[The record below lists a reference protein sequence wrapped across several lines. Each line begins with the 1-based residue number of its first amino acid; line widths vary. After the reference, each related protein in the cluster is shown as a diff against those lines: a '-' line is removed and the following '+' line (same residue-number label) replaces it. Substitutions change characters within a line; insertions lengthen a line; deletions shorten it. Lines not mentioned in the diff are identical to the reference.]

1 MNPASFAWPE
11 LSGKTIVVTGGGMGV
26 GRGVTMALARCGA
39 RIVIAGRDL
48 ARAEQAAADAR
59 REFGAE
65 TQAVRADV
73 SVPANCEY
81 LIEEA
86 ARRFGEVD
94 GLVNNA
100 ALFALIPLLEASPED
115 SARMLNTNFNGPL
128 FAAQAFARRCVAL
141 KRPGA
146 IVNIS
151 SIAGSRPAHGCGLYS
166 ASKAALNMLTKTMA
180 LEWTPLGVR
189 VNGVAPG
196 HVDTE
201 GVRDDFASGRLNR
214 EAMVAAIPARRIADV
229 ADVAEAVLYLLSE
242 RSRHVA
248 GATLTVDG
256 GEAM

>member
-1 MNPASFAWPE
+1 MTPSSFAWPE

-39 RIVIAGRDL
+39 RIAIAGRDL
-48 ARAEQAAADAR
+48 ARAEQAAEDAR
-59 REFGAE
+59 RDFGAE
-65 TQAVRADV
+65 THALRADV
-73 SVPANCEY
+73 SIPDACEQM
-81 LIEEA
+81 IEEA

-100 ALFALIPLLEASPED
+100 AMFALIPLLEASPED
-115 SARMLNTNFNGPL
+115 SARMLNTNFNGAL
-128 FAAQAFARRCVAL
+128 FAAQAFARRCVAR

-146 IVNIS
+146 VVNIS
-151 SIAGSRPAHGCGLYS
+151 SIAGSRPAPGCGLYS
-166 ASKAALNMLTKTMA
+166 ASKAALNMVTKTMA

-189 VNGVAPG
+189 VNAVAPG

-201 GVRDDFASGRLNR
+201 GVRDDFAAGRLDR
-214 EAMVAAIPARRIADV
+214 DKMMASIPARRIADV
-229 ADVAEAVLYLLSE
+229 ADVAEAVLFLLSD